1 LLYGSPHGVAVLNQS
16 NMLSSISWQHYLA
29 AIVIL
34 TASYYGYVILRY
46 YQKEISN
53 LFNRK
58 QSSTNLFV
66 NAQAA
71 PANVMGAAK
80 LDNGVSVSQSEELY
94 FSDSTPDDV
103 GAVSTIRENHSSQTE
118 AIYSPSEELEIEAD
132 NLIAAFKEIDNKPEF
147 ITLLRILID
156 SYKRFKDEIDLQATL
171 NRIVEI
177 SKEKLM
183 FPLSLN
189 DLQGTWA

>member
-1 LLYGSPHGVAVLNQS
+1 
-16 NMLSSISWQHYLA
+16 MLFSISWQHYLA

-34 TASYYGYVILRY
+34 TVSYYGYVILRY

-58 QSSTNLFV
+58 QSSANLFTG
-66 NAQAA
+66 AQSA

-80 LDNGVSVSQSEELY
+80 LDNGVSVSRSEELY
-94 FSDSTPDDV
+94 FSESAPDEV
-103 GAVSTIRENHSSQTE
+103 GPVSTIQENLQSHTE
-118 AIYSPSEELEIEAD
+118 AIYSPSEELEVEAG
-132 NLIAAFKEIDNKPEF
+132 NLISAFQEIDNKPEF

-156 SYKRFKDEIDLQATL
+156 SYQRFKDDIDLPATL

-177 SKEKLM
+177 SKERLL
-183 FPLSLN
+183 FPLSLT

>member
-1 LLYGSPHGVAVLNQS
+1 
-16 NMLSSISWQHYLA
+16 MLSSISWQHYLA

-34 TASYYGYVILRY
+34 TISYYGYVILRY
-46 YQKEISN
+46 YQKEISY

-58 QSSTNLFV
+58 QRSTKLFTG
-66 NAQAA
+66 AQET
-71 PANVMGAAK
+71 PANVMGVAK
-80 LDNGVSVSQSEELY
+80 LDNGVSVSKSEELY

-103 GAVSTIRENHSSQTE
+103 LAVSTIQENLNSQKDV
-118 AIYSPSEELEIEAD
+118 IYSPSEELEAEAG
-132 NLIAAFKEIDNKPEF
+132 NLIAAFQEIDNKPEF

-156 SYKRFKDEIDLQATL
+156 SYKRFRDDIDLPATL

-177 SKEKLM
+177 SKEKLK
-183 FPLSLN
+183 FPLSLS

>member
-1 LLYGSPHGVAVLNQS
+1 MVWRFLNQS

-58 QSSTNLFV
+58 QSSTNLFTGV
-66 NAQAA
+66 QAA
-71 PANVMGAAK
+71 PADVMGAAK
-80 LDNGVSVSQSEELY
+80 LDNGVSLSPSEELY
-94 FSDSTPDDV
+94 FSDSMPDDV
-103 GAVSTIRENHSSQTE
+103 EAIATIRENHSSHPDE
-118 AIYSPSEELEIEAD
+118 IFSPSEELEVEAS
-132 NLIAAFKEIDNKPEF
+132 NLIAAFQEIDNKPEF
-147 ITLLRILID
+147 VTLLRILID
-156 SYKRFKDEIDLQATL
+156 SYKRFKDDIDLPSTL
-171 NRIVEI
+171 IRIIEI
-177 SKEKLM
+177 SKEKLK
-183 FPLSLN
+183 FQLSLT